1 MEKVIAEL
9 WKPAANDPF
18 LSHLTALTFGLK
30 PVFRLRWVFE
40 FKDHCEYGGWNNP
53 GVALAWNVKKSN
65 LKTAVIETEHQAGWG
80 ILRAL
85 EIPGQDY
92 VSTQWV
98 SAQSLV
104 VGSPSTKIVGLAMMN
119 RWDKFTVLIDGRV
132 TVRPL
137 TDDEKKFNL
146 HEYRY

>member
-1 MEKVIAEL
+1 
-9 WKPAANDPF
+9 
-18 LSHLTALTFGLK
+18 
-30 PVFRLRWVFE
+30 
-40 FKDHCEYGGWNNP
+40 
-53 GVALAWNVKKSN
+53 
-65 LKTAVIETEHQAGWG
+65 VIETEHQAGWG

-137 TDDEKKFNL
+137 TDNEKKFNL